1 MDDSTKLD
9 IAFLLDGSLAVTKDN
24 FIDFLSFVKSTT
36 ASLNVSK
43 EGTHVAL
50 AVYGDKPELV
60 IDFNNHY
67 NQSSLDNAV
76 DGIVYPK
83 TRLSNMGAG
92 LSTVISAFNS
102 GAARPNAT
110 KALVI
115 LTASKSQDDIE
126 VPSHDLLTNKKVK
139 LFTIGVGT
147 EYSNGQ
153 LKQISSDPDQSFVI
167 TYSSGKRLPMEI
179 VSFRDT
185 LAKGMLPLLRLPFE
199 RFMYLISVFLQSKY
213 PLMDDDASI
222 KAFLLTSN
230 SWDAVNE
237 TGRN

>member
-1 MDDSTKLD
+1 MDDNTKLD
-9 IAFLLDGSLAVTKDN
+9 IAFLLDGSLAITKDN
-24 FIDFLSFVKSTT
+24 FINFLSFIKSTT
-36 ASLNVSK
+36 TSLNVSK

-50 AVYGDKPELV
+50 AVYGDKPELIV
-60 IDFNNHY
+60 DFNDHY

-76 DGIVYPK
+76 DGIVYPG

-92 LSTVISAFNS
+92 LSSVISAFNS
-102 GAARPNAT
+102 GVARPNAT

-126 VPSHDLLTNKKVK
+126 VPSHDLLANKKVK
-139 LFTIGVGT
+139 LFTVGVGT

-153 LKQISSDPDQSFVI
+153 LKQISSDPDESFVF

-179 VSFRDT
+179 VSFKDA
-185 LAKGMLPLLRLPFE
+185 LAKGTVTLLCLPFE
-199 RFMYLISVFLQSKY
+199 RFMYLSSVFQQSKY
-213 PLMDDDASI
+213 PLMDDDSVRAL
-222 KAFLLTSN
+222 LLTSN

-237 TGRN
+237 TGKN

>member
-1 MDDSTKLD
+1 MDDNTKLD
-9 IAFLLDGSLAVTKDN
+9 IAFLLDGSLAITKDN
-24 FIDFLSFVKSTT
+24 FINFLSFVKSTS

-50 AVYGDKPELV
+50 AVYGDKAELI
-60 IDFNNHY
+60 IDFNYHY
-67 NQSSLDNAV
+67 NQSSLDNVV
-76 DGIVYPK
+76 DGIVYPG

-92 LSTVISAFNS
+92 LSSVISAFNS
-102 GAARPNAT
+102 GVARPNAT

-126 VPSHDLLTNKKVK
+126 VPSHDLLANKKVK
-139 LFTIGVGT
+139 LFTVGVGT

-153 LKQISSDPDQSFVI
+153 LKQISSDPDESFVI

-179 VSFRDT
+179 VSFKDT
-185 LAKGMLPLLRLPFE
+185 LAKGTLTLLRLPFE

-213 PLMDDDASI
+213 PLMDDDSV
-222 KAFLLTSN
+222 KALLLTTN